1 MFVVAEVVRW
11 DEGEQVD
18 WLAQLSCG
26 VHLVMSIHQEV
37 DQMNPFF
44 ELVEV
49 LRNNQKLMMR
59 VYLK

>member
-44 ELVEV
+44 FS
-49 LRNNQKLMMR
+49 
-59 VYLK
+59 

>member
-1 MFVVAEVVRW
+1 VFVVAEVVRR

-18 WLAQLSCG
+18 WLAQLSCS
-26 VHLVMSIHQEV
+26 VQLVMSIHQEV